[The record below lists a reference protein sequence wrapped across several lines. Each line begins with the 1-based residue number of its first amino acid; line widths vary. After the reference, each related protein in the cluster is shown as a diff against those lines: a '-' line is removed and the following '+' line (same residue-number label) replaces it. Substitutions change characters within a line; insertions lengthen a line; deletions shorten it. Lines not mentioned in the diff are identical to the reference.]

1 MKKLLYILKLVE
13 NNMSQKTRKNLSE
26 FAVNICSASFL
37 MLFAKELLS
46 DKNFAE
52 SDTVSKQIADNSH
65 IYLICKIPSFR
76 YDHTSIDFS
85 NGILSGNVCY
95 KIKGDEKTIPFKQE
109 YELLD
114 NGVKLE
120 LSEYPYREIYTK
132 NKDNVVVRYLPAS
145 AFGLLNGVMSR
156 NDDIINFEVLYV
168 GQAFGDGTRNPFDR
182 LKSHSTLQKILADTS
197 YTYPDDEIYILAFEY
212 APHRIFTN
220 MDGRSKFGG
229 SAKED
234 SKRFLNII
242 ENPLSEYQQVCLV
255 EAGLIR
261 YFTPQ
266 YNKIYRE
273 SFPSPKHKILEQTYE
288 LDFSGLVVEIN
299 TEELDIRLFSKN
311 VVPKE
316 HHMSKID
323 LISHEERYGFFH
335 FTLNPDKEPYI
346 PDDIIS

>member
-1 MKKLLYILKLVE
+1 MG
-13 NNMSQKTRKNLSE
+13 QKTRKNLSE
-26 FAVNICSASFL
+26 FAVNICSSSFL
-37 MLFAKELLS
+37 MIPAKELLS
-46 DKNFAE
+46 DKSFAE
-52 SDTVSKQIADNSH
+52 GDTASKQIVNNSH

-76 YDHTSIDFS
+76 YDNTSIDYS

-95 KIKGDEKTIPFKQE
+95 KIKGDEKLIPFKQK
-109 YELLD
+109 YPLLD
-114 NGVKLE
+114 GGVKVK
-120 LSEYPYREIYTK
+120 LSEYPYRELHTI

-145 AFGLLNGVMSR
+145 TFGLLNGVMSR
-156 NDDIINFEVLYV
+156 NEDIRNFEVLYV
-168 GQAFGDGTRNPFDR
+168 GQAFGNGTRNTFDR

-197 YTYPDDEIYILAFEY
+197 YTCPDDEIYILAFEY
-212 APHRIFTN
+212 VPYRIFTN

-229 SAKED
+229 SAEKD

-242 ENPLSEYQQVCLV
+242 DNPLSEYQQVCLV

-261 YFTPQ
+261 YFTPP

-299 TEELDIRLFSKN
+299 TEELDIRLFSQTVAPN
-311 VVPKE
+311 E

-323 LISHEERYGFFH
+323 LISHEERYSFFH
-335 FTLNPDKEPYI
+335 LTLNPDKEPYI